1 MRGSPVVS
9 KFNSAGLE
17 DGYFRSR
24 GMALFVVLTLAGFGS
39 ARAEAASQISSP
51 QFPADFP
58 LPRRPKPVPPPPP
71 LQVPANPAGAAF
83 LDVTSNFL
91 ERWGQRAS
99 GGANGAWKNNPDGG
113 GASAAT
119 DGPRFRSW
127 IEAYGVAATNAA
139 QANFAGDRRQTYGGV
154 AGLSARLM
162 DGVNIGVSLDQSST
176 AITVPL
182 ALQTAKLEMTQFGI
196 QGSIDKGPWTWAF
209 ELVHGIGR
217 IGSSRDTGFGMAD
230 ANYHGKVD
238 GALTELSY
246 YWSLDQSRVVPK
258 AALEYVRASTDA
270 FQENGGFGAVSA
282 SGVSMERARLLA
294 GVEVGHYWIFDQ
306 KILDLLAYGKFVD
319 NFVQNVGSATVSL
332 GPQTIIVQGIGES
345 QFGADAGASAS
356 LNINRSARLYV
367 NYDGKFRTT
376 MQSNQGTLGVELK
389 W

>member
-1 MRGSPVVS
+1 M
-9 KFNSAGLE
+9 
-17 DGYFRSR
+17 
-24 GMALFVVLTLAGFGS
+24 
-39 ARAEAASQISSP
+39 
-51 QFPADFP
+51 
-58 LPRRPKPVPPPPP
+58 PPPPP

-127 IEAYGVAATNAA
+127 IEGYGVAATNAA

-376 MQSNQGTLGVELK
+376 MQSHQGTLGVELK